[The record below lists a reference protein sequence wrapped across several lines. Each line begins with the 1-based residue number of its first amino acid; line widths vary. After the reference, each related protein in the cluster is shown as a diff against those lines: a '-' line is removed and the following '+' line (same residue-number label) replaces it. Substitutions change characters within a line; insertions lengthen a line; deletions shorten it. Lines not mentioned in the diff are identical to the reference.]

1 MRKIITV
8 VIIVKVIGDLQ
19 LTSVGSGSLVLFIS
33 YRLTGYTE
41 HCMLRS
47 DLQWMLNDST
57 IELEVGGR
65 SSYFSSS

>member
-8 VIIVKVIGDLQ
+8 VIIVRVIGVLQ

-33 YRLTGYTE
+33 YGLTGCTE
-41 HCMLRS
+41 QCMLRS